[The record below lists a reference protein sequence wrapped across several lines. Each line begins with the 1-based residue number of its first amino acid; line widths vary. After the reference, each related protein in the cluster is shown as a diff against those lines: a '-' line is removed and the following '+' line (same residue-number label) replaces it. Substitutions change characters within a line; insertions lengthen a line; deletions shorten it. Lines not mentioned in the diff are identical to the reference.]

1 VSGWCHLVL
10 VIPSISAHVLLYLM
24 SVYLS
29 LIYSQIWRVP
39 ALSKK
44 SILAFFII
52 NVALVSVTLGGSILQ
67 RKVNKLLG
75 IAWEQV

>member
-1 VSGWCHLVL
+1 
-10 VIPSISAHVLLYLM
+10 M

-39 ALSKK
+39 VLSKK
-44 SILAFFII
+44 SIIAFFII